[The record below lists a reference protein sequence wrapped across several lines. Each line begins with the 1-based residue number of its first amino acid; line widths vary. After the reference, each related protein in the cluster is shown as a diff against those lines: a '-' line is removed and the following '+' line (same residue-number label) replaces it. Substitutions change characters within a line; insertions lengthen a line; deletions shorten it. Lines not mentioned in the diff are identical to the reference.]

1 MPLFYYFNKFQ
12 SLVQNQKID
21 SSQKDLKSFIV
32 LCQELDIIKEF
43 RGRKK
48 QFMIPYQEA
57 KDLLENQEVL

>member
-1 MPLFYYFNKFQ
+1 
-12 SLVQNQKID
+12 
-21 SSQKDLKSFIV
+21 
-32 LCQELDIIKEF
+32 LDIIKEF